1 MRKSKAA
8 EQSRRQVDEASR
20 EAARQTKEAIKA
32 WEARCKN
39 CYGCGESVEWV
50 DGKLTQVPCPDC
62 TVPYVLSRFPR
73 CEGFPKV
80 TVVR

>member
-1 MRKSKAA
+1 MRKDKAA
-8 EQSRRQVDEASR
+8 EQSRRQVDEAR
-20 EAARQTKEAIKA
+20 LEADRQA

-50 DGKLTQVPCPDC
+50 EGKLTQVPCPDC